1 MNLRDSRKLFKV
13 IYKIDPVTSEAR
25 YELVLKENDAD
36 FGYIRDYVDE
46 LWTPCHKF
54 IGYSWLAN
62 KTDENGKLIMEYPT
76 RYNQYQEV
84 ETEYLDLELES
95 GFNQAL
101 LDAGHFY
108 HQTRSFVFPDYSPLS
123 LKR

>member
-1 MNLRDSRKLFKV
+1 MNLTDSRKLFK
-13 IYKIDPVTSEAR
+13 ITSTRDTVTEEQK
-25 YELVLKENDAD
+25 YVLVLKETNIE

-54 IGYSWLAN
+54 IGYSWLGN

-76 RYNQYQEV
+76 RYNQFQEV

-101 LDAGHFY
+101 LDAGHLY
-108 HQTRSFVFPDYSPLS
+108 LQTRAFVFPDYSPLS

>member
-1 MNLRDSRKLFKV
+1 MNLSDSRKLFK
-13 IYKIDPVTSEAR
+13 ISYTIDPISEEAK
-25 YELVLKENDAD
+25 YVLLLKENNTD
-36 FGYIRDYVDE
+36 FGFIREYNDN
-46 LWTPCHKF
+46 LGSQCHQFK
-54 IGYSWLAN
+54 GYSWIGN
-62 KTDENGKLIMEYPT
+62 DTDMTGQLVMDYPT
-76 RYNQYQEV
+76 RRNQYQEV

-108 HQTRSFVFPDYSPLS
+108 HQTRAFVFPDYSPLS

>member
-1 MNLRDSRKLFKV
+1 MNLSDSRKLFK
-13 IYKIDPVTSEAR
+13 ITYAIDPVSEEAR
-25 YELVLKENDAD
+25 YTLVLKENNAD
-36 FGYIRDYVDE
+36 FGYIKDYVDE
-46 LWTPCHKF
+46 VWTPCHKF
-54 IGYSWLAN
+54 VGYSWLGN
-62 KTDENGKLIMEYPT
+62 QTDETGQLVMIYPT

-84 ETEYLDLELES
+84 ATEYLDLELES

-108 HQTRSFVFPDYSPLS
+108 HQTRSFIFPDYSPLS